1 MYFLISYLH
10 SKDGSATFEYLKTLK
25 QKAMKVNLEKHVWE
39 GWKVQDFIDELE
51 SSFNMIQNNQS
62 YINPFKDELELRIW
76 LMENQPYYKK
86 HIPEVFKYFKN
97 KLNKN

>member
-1 MYFLISYLH
+1 
-10 SKDGSATFEYLKTLK
+10 
-25 QKAMKVNLEKHVWE
+25 MKVNLEKHVWE

-51 SSFNMIQNNQS
+51 NSFDRIQRNQS
-62 YINPFKDELELRIW
+62 HINPFKDELELRIW

-97 KLNKN
+97 KLNKNSKIFS